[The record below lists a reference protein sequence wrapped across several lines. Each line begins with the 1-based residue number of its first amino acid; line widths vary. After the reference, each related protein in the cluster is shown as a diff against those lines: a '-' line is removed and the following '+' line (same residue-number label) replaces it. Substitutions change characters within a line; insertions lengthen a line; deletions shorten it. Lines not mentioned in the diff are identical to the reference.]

1 MGYAS
6 RAGLHQLP
14 PPWDLPPPTPLP
26 AHVLRRLS
34 ISHNCRMTHGQLE
47 DICYLQMFKST
58 LTLVSQSA
66 GKTKSDYYLQLFG
79 GLAGE
84 IYGSWGLGAEEKCF
98 HLAAAFDLW
107 GPRAGEGILG
117 QKAGFSLLRSRTGS
131 SGLAIVL
138 EPQSPRAVSI
148 ISVSILIVAEVG
160 RNLSHSQWKVSKRH
174 RALSWQLLTW
184 SLSVLWAQNSLHS
197 PRPGRIS

>member
-26 AHVLRRLS
+26 AHLLRRLS
-34 ISHNCRMTHGQLE
+34 ISQNCRMTHGQLE
-47 DICYLQMFKST
+47 DVCYLQMFKLT
-58 LTLVSQSA
+58 LTLVSVCRENQVWP
-66 GKTKSDYYLQLFG
+66 L
-79 GLAGE
+79 LAAFWGASGE

-117 QKAGFSLLRSRTGS
+117 QKAGFSLLRRRTGS

-148 ISVSILIVAEVG
+148 ISISILIVAEVG